1 MIRMKVKTMAM
12 LLAFLMI
19 AAGVCYFLIPFFLFH
34 TEKYD
39 VLWKWFPRTESAESA
54 LLLASEASEL
64 VTDSSGDDRIFI
76 FPSSSSSSGGER
88 TAEERMREINRLEH
102 LVEQYSTSSY
112 IYGVKFNLGKL
123 YMWNKEWDKA
133 ERLFAELEANVNAG
147 TFHADEE
154 LRTYQ
159 AILSTRTAIPD
170 KQAAITGKVKIGEK
184 PAANVFVILH
194 RKDASGWSTPPYL
207 HYPVAITDEH
217 GVYRFYDVDANKY
230 EVGVGVTPAEVNGYY
245 LTQSDREYVSALEG
259 KTETYDFQ
267 FVPQVSVISPVNKEQ
282 LTGDKLQF
290 EWNAYPGADYYTLS
304 ITSIFRIKDGN
315 TVGANTVQL
324 SDERFK
330 GTTAEYSLKE
340 LRGNTLG
347 FGKSMDSGGNVAL
360 SNIGVLGAVYPG
372 GDFIWSVDAYDA
384 GGRKISSSS
393 GYYTSLV
400 QKTPFFTMPEEGML
414 AGDRL
419 VIKGEYEEAIAS
431 YKSEGDNDDALR
443 PLARLIYYG
452 ITKADGDPA
461 EALTYLERVRVPN
474 ASDKDLMKQMKE
486 KLEGE

>member
-19 AAGVCYFLIPFFLFH
+19 VAGVCYFLIPFFLFH

-54 LLLASEASEL
+54 LSLASEASEL
-64 VTDSSGDDRIFI
+64 FTDSNGDEHIFI

-88 TAEERMREINRLEH
+88 TAEERKREINRLEH

-133 ERLFAELEANVNAG
+133 DQLFEELAINVNTD
-147 TFHADEE
+147 TFHADE

-170 KQAAITGKVKIGEK
+170 KQASITGEVKIGEK
-184 PAANVFVILH
+184 PAANVFVVLH
-194 RKDASGWSTPPYL
+194 RKDASGWSSPPYL

-217 GVYRFYDVDANKY
+217 GVYRFYDVESSEY
-230 EVGVGVTPAEVNGYY
+230 EVGVGVTPSEVSGHY
-245 LTQSDREYVSALEG
+245 LTQSDREYVSIVAG
-259 KTETYDFQ
+259 KTETYDFH

-290 EWNAYPGADYYTLS
+290 EWKAYPGADYYMLS
-304 ITSIFRIKDGN
+304 ITSIFRNKEGN
-315 TVGANTVQL
+315 SIGANTVLL
-324 SDERFK
+324 SEERFK
-330 GTTAEYSLKE
+330 GTTAEYSLKA
-340 LRGNTLG
+340 LRGNTRG
-347 FGKSMDSGGNVAL
+347 FAKSMDSNGRVTL
-360 SNIGVLGAVYPG
+360 SNIGVLGIVFPG

-393 GYYTSLV
+393 GYYTALF

-419 VIKGEYEEAIAS
+419 VIKGDYEEAIAS

-443 PLARLIYYG
+443 ALARLKYYG
-452 ITKADGDPA
+452 ITKDDGDPV
-461 EALTYLERVRVPN
+461 EALSYMERVTALN
-474 ASDKDLMKQMKE
+474 ESDKDFMKQMQE
-486 KLEGE
+486 ELEQK